1 MDWVYLSILH
11 SILDALLIL
20 YLRYDNTSFLIF
32 PVITNI
38 IMGILSIVYFIFF
51 YREHFTNEFIKPKYY
66 IYAMFLL
73 LINILAY
80 YIIKICPNPA
90 YFRIF
95 ATLEIIL
102 LLLFTIYWKNSFHLS
117 IQTILGVILGCV
129 SIILISLDKVNYTNY
144 TNDTK

>member
-20 YLRYDNTSFLIF
+20 YLRYDNTSFLMF

-129 SIILISLDKVNYTNY
+129 SIILISLDKVNYT
-144 TNDTK
+144 K